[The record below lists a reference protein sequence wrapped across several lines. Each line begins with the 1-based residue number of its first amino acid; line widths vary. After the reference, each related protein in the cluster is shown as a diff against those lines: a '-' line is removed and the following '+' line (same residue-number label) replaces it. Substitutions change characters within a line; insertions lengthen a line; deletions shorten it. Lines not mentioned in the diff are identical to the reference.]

1 MDIKKKIR
9 DLMDRQGY
17 TAYALSKATGLSQAR
32 ISNWFNKINNEPS
45 LQALERVCDVFGITM
60 AELFA
65 KEEDVMLPCKD
76 DLKEIYHK
84 WQRLT
89 PLQRNAVKVHIDSYI
104 KIKDKVDLNSN
115 LWYYK
120 DMDKMIKIAICDDD
134 LNSINTIEQMINK
147 ANSQLEINCEIFKY
161 CDGYQFEK
169 DCINGTYKAD
179 IIFLDIEINNDNGVD
194 IAQRMR
200 DVGDNSII
208 IFVTSYDC
216 YITKALRTGPFQYLK
231 KPLEYNDFIVD
242 YTRAIEMV
250 RLKNNKISLR
260 INQSTLVVNAEEI
273 YYFEVFRGKTYVYIN
288 NEKKTLDKRMP
299 LSKIEKVVD
308 EKMFVHINQSI
319 LVNINKIIKITTD
332 NVIFDNDI
340 KCSISRNYKN
350 SFLQRYNSY
359 LSGIKLWVLSMVY

>member
-115 LWYYK
+115 L
-120 DMDKMIKIAICDDD
+120 
-134 LNSINTIEQMINK
+134 
-147 ANSQLEINCEIFKY
+147 
-161 CDGYQFEK
+161 
-169 DCINGTYKAD
+169 
-179 IIFLDIEINNDNGVD
+179 
-194 IAQRMR
+194 
-200 DVGDNSII
+200 
-208 IFVTSYDC
+208 
-216 YITKALRTGPFQYLK
+216 
-231 KPLEYNDFIVD
+231 
-242 YTRAIEMV
+242 
-250 RLKNNKISLR
+250 
-260 INQSTLVVNAEEI
+260 
-273 YYFEVFRGKTYVYIN
+273 
-288 NEKKTLDKRMP
+288 
-299 LSKIEKVVD
+299 
-308 EKMFVHINQSI
+308 
-319 LVNINKIIKITTD
+319 
-332 NVIFDNDI
+332 
-340 KCSISRNYKN
+340 
-350 SFLQRYNSY
+350 
-359 LSGIKLWVLSMVY
+359 